1 MAIMDSLAEF
11 CDATSVAL
19 TASASLQTIGSQI
32 DLGVLG
38 RNIGDGQPVY
48 LVVTVDT
55 GIITAGSAGTIQ
67 FALTSDSAAAQNV
80 SATVHA
86 LSPKYVTD
94 DAPTAALSAGKIV
107 WVQALP
113 SSFFSDTGNTNTY
126 ERYLSMGVYV
136 VTTDTTAGK
145 INAFLTL
152 DPVTGGQKRYADA
165 SN

>member
-1 MAIMDSLAEF
+1 MAILDTLAEF
-11 CDATSVAL
+11 CDAVSVVK
-19 TASASLQTIGSQI
+19 TASSSLQTIGNQI
-32 DLGVLG
+32 DLGAAGINVG
-38 RNIGDGQPVY
+38 AGQPVY

-67 FALTSDSAAAQNV
+67 FALTSDSTANQAT
-80 SATVHA
+80 SATVLS

-94 DAPTAALSAGKIV
+94 DAPTAALSSGKIV

-113 SSFFSDTGNTNTY
+113 SNFFSDTGNSNTY

-152 DPVTGGQKRYADA
+152 DPMAGGQLVYADA

>member
-11 CDATSVAL
+11 CDAVSVVK

-32 DLGVLG
+32 DLGALG
-38 RNIGDGQPVY
+38 QVIGGQPVY
-48 LVVTVDT
+48 LVVSVDT

-80 SATVHA
+80 SATVEA
-86 LSPKYVTD
+86 LSPIYVTD
-94 DAPTAALSAGKIV
+94 DAPTAALSAGKVV
-107 WVQALP
+107 WCQPLP
-113 SSFFSDTGNTNTY
+113 VGLFSDTGNTNTY

-145 INAFLTL
+145 INAYLSLT
-152 DPVTGGQKRYADA
+152 PVMTQGVSVFADA

>member
-11 CDATSVAL
+11 CDAVSVVK

-32 DLGVLG
+32 DLTALG
-38 RNIGDGQPVY
+38 AQFGGQPVY
-48 LVVTVDT
+48 LNVTVDT
-55 GIITAGSAGTIQ
+55 TIITGGSAGTIQ

-86 LSPKYVTD
+86 LSPIYVTD
-94 DAPTAALSAGKIV
+94 DAGTAKLSAGKCV
-107 WVQALP
+107 WSQAIP
-113 SSFFSDTGNTNTY
+113 AEVFSDTGNGNTY

-145 INAFLTL
+145 INAWLSLTPL
-152 DPVTGGQKRYADA
+152 NLQGVSVFADA